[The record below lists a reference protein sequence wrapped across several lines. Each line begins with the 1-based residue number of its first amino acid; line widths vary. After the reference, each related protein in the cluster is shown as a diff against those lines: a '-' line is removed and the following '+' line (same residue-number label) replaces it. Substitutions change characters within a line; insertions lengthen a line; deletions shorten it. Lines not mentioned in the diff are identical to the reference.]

1 MINIVKRG
9 LVWAFAVFSAIMTF
23 LSESIFSNC
32 CIVNKEIVEKN
43 KCFLWI
49 DVEAINIT
57 LMKVLVFSGL
67 AVIAILLSCGYS
79 CIRKKTIKGNNYS
92 IVVEYGNLLKKKNCQ
107 RLINFDE
114 CFTTTVGT
122 GTADIKKESICGQYL
137 IQNPNLNIQALIATS
152 GVKPCRRK
160 SKYNNFICY
169 EPGTIVANGDDLLMA
184 FTRLESNGK
193 SMKFTVEEYLKC
205 LRLMWKE
212 IDNNYNYKDV
222 YIPVLGS
229 GIARFENGIS
239 QSIPKQELVD
249 LMISSYKLSQH
260 KLKNENSLHIVCR
273 RSDDFSIDKIS

>member
-1 MINIVKRG
+1 MMKIVKRG
-9 LVWAFAVFSAIMTF
+9 LVWAFAVFSVIMTF

-32 CIVNKEIVEKN
+32 CIVNKEIIERSKY
-43 KCFLWI
+43 FSW
-49 DVEAINIT
+49 INIDAT
-57 LMKVLVFSGL
+57 NITIMKVLVFTGL
-67 AVIAILLSCGYS
+67 AAIAVLLSCVYS
-79 CIRKKTIKGNNYS
+79 RRRKKTIKGNNYS

-114 CFTTTVGT
+114 CFTTTVGI
-122 GTADIKKESICGQYL
+122 GTADIKKDSVCGQYL
-137 IQNPNLNIQALIATS
+137 LQNPNLNVKALIATS

-160 SKYNNFICY
+160 SKYNNSTCY

-205 LRLMWKE
+205 LSLLWEE
-212 IDNNYNYKDV
+212 IDNNYNNKDV

-249 LMISSYKLSQH
+249 LMISSYKLSVH
-260 KLKNENSLHIVCR
+260 KLKNKNTLHIVCKK
-273 RSDDFSIDKIS
+273 SDDFSMDRIS

>member
-1 MINIVKRG
+1 MKIVKRG
-9 LVWAFAVFSAIMTF
+9 LIWAFAVFSAIMTF

-32 CIVNKEIVEKN
+32 CIVNKEIIEKS
-43 KCFLWI
+43 KYFSWI
-49 DVEAINIT
+49 DVEATNIT
-57 LMKVLVFSGL
+57 IMKVLVFAGL
-67 AVIAILLSCGYS
+67 AVTAIFFSCVYS
-79 CIRKKTIKGNNYS
+79 QIRKKTIKGNNYS
-92 IVVEYGNLLKKKNCQ
+92 IVVEYGDLLKKKNGQ

-122 GTADIKKESICGQYL
+122 GTADIKKDSVCGQYL
-137 IQNPNLNIQALIATS
+137 IQNPGLNVQSLIDAS

-160 SKYNNFICY
+160 SKYNNSTCY

-205 LRLMWKE
+205 LSLLWEE
-212 IDNNYNYKDV
+212 IDNNYNNKDV

-239 QSIPKQELVD
+239 QSISKQELVD
-249 LMISSYKLSQH
+249 LMISSYKLSPH
-260 KLKNENSLHIVCR
+260 KLKNKNTLHIVCR
-273 RSDDFSIDKIS
+273 KSDDFSMDKIS